1 MGASGARNGGSD
13 AGFANTQKSKLTKKN
28 QELVDTSFKDRGALK
43 IKRTVEKFPTPTL
56 VLASAPLQAGS
67 KVTRD
72 FFTNKVLGSKNYKD
86 ISKADFEA
94 MSVSQQ
100 ESIYKDYSR
109 SRLSG
114 KTDAY
119 GNPIISGDSGG
130 NNQVAQ
136 TTTMAAATAPT
147 TAEVSQSSAT
157 DAATVDTDDPNYI
170 KRKNKR
176 KGRSLTIL
184 TSSRGATDSLTL
196 GKRSLLGQA

>member
-1 MGASGARNGGSD
+1 MGANGARNGGESGSD
-13 AGFANTQKSKLTKKN
+13 AGFANTKKSKLTKKN

-43 IKRTVEKFPTPTL
+43 IKRTAKKFPTPTL
-56 VLASAPLQAGS
+56 VIASKPLQAGS

-100 ESIYKDYSR
+100 EQIYGDYSR

-119 GNPIISGDSGG
+119 GNPIRSRDR
-130 NNQVAQ
+130 

-157 DAATVDTDDPNYI
+157 DASTVDTDDPNYI